1 MEEKSLFGELGA
13 HYKEKNGIYYPL
25 LSVNSEDCQL
35 ANVGKYGR
43 MWIQFLKVA
52 YADRYRS
59 LVRFG
64 KLYDKASEINE
75 EAYELLENIE
85 TGWLEKNKPKDT
97 NSFMEQLRLRNQARM
112 MAEEIVL
119 QEVVRQFH

>member
-1 MEEKSLFGELGA
+1 MEEKTLFEELGVQ
-13 HYKEKNGIYYPL
+13 YQENDGIYYPL
-25 LSVNSEDCQL
+25 LSVDSEECQL
-35 ANVGKYGR
+35 SNVGKYER
-43 MWIQFLKVA
+43 MWIEFMKEA
-52 YADRYRS
+52 YADRYRC

-64 KLYDKASEINE
+64 KLHDKASEINE

-97 NSFMEQLRLRNQARM
+97 NSFMEQLHLRNKARM

>member
-1 MEEKSLFGELGA
+1 MEEKSLFEELGVQ
-13 HYKEKNGIYYPL
+13 YQEKDGIHYPL
-25 LSVNSEDCQL
+25 LSVSSEECQL

-43 MWIQFLKVA
+43 MWIGFLKEA
-52 YADRYRS
+52 YAERYRS

-85 TGWLEKNKPKDT
+85 TVWLEKNKPKDP
-97 NSFMEQLRLRNQARM
+97 NSFMEQLHLRNQARM

-119 QEVVRQFH
+119 REVVRKFH